1 MMLRSQQ
8 TNAVLYAL
16 RQLEPTMKEYNR
28 IIAAIDV
35 YSEYDQVLQSAL
47 CIAKEPSH
55 LSLVFV
61 TLPITY
67 FQPYISG
74 VGVEYVTDITLQ
86 AKNRLSQIARK
97 FDIPQTNIFAPV
109 GDIAG
114 EIYKLATNIKAD
126 LIVIGTHNS
135 SGYKVLLGSVANA
148 VLHCAK
154 QDVLAVRSDN
164 ISLIA

>member
-1 MMLRSQQ
+1 
-8 TNAVLYAL
+8 
-16 RQLEPTMKEYNR
+16 MKEYKR

-35 YSEYDQVLQSAL
+35 YSEYDHVLQSAL

-55 LSLVFV
+55 LNLVFV

-86 AKNRLSQIARK
+86 AKTRLSQIALK
-97 FDIPQTNIFAPV
+97 FDIPQSNIHAPV
-109 GDIAG
+109 GDVAG
-114 EIYKLATNIKAD
+114 EIYKLGSYIKAD
-126 LIVIGTHNS
+126 LIVIGTHGS
-135 SGYKVLLGSVANA
+135 SGYKVLLGSVANT

-154 QDVLAVRSDN
+154 QDVLAVRSADN
-164 ISLIA
+164 RLIA

>member
-1 MMLRSQQ
+1 
-8 TNAVLYAL
+8 
-16 RQLEPTMKEYNR
+16 MKEYKR

-35 YSEYDQVLQSAL
+35 YSQYDQVLQSAL
-47 CIAKEPSH
+47 GIAKDPSL

-86 AKNRLSQIARK
+86 AKSRLAHIARK
-97 FDIPQTNIFAPV
+97 FDIPQNNIYAPV
-109 GDIAG
+109 GDIAS
-114 EIYKLATNIKAD
+114 EIYKLGTEIKAD
-126 LIVIGTHNS
+126 LIVIGTHGS
-135 SGYKVLLGSVANA
+135 SGYKVLLGSVANT

-154 QDVLAVRSDN
+154 QDVLAVRSDGN
-164 ISLIA
+164 TLIA